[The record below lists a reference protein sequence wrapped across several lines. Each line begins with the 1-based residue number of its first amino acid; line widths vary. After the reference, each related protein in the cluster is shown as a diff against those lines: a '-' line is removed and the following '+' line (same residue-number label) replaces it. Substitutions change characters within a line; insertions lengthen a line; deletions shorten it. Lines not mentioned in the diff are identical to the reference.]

1 MTHLTPRGRWTV
13 LALCCLSLL
22 IVSLDVTAL
31 NVALPSIQQD
41 LDSSLSGLQWTV
53 DGYTLALASLLM
65 FSGSLADRVG
75 RRRVFQ
81 VGLTVFTGASLLCSA
96 APGLG
101 WLIAARVLQAIGGSM
116 LNPVALS
123 IISNVF
129 PDSRERAR
137 AIGAWSGVVGIS
149 MAAGPI
155 IGGALVESAGWRAI
169 FWINVP
175 IGLAALALTR
185 RYVPESRAER
195 PRRADPVG
203 QALVVVLLA
212 TVTYAIIE
220 SPVRG
225 WTSPL
230 VAGCA
235 GAALCALLG
244 LLRYETRRVDPL
256 IDLRFFRSVP
266 FAGATVIAVAAF
278 FSLGGFLFVSSLYL
292 QDVRRLDALHAG
304 LFLLPMALTA
314 LVAAP
319 LSGRILAARGPRTP
333 LVTAGAALCAS
344 AALQALTY
352 SAHLAVAPLFCAYA
366 LFGIG
371 FGMVTAPISHSAV
384 SAMPRSQSGVAAAV
398 ASACRQFGQSLG
410 VAVTGA
416 LMATGAHRGTAAFV
430 QASRTAWWIIAGCGG
445 AVLLLGTLTS
455 GRWAQSTARRT
466 AERLAA
472 EETRTTVRT

>member
-1 MTHLTPRGRWTV
+1 MTRLTPRGRWSV
-13 LALCCLSLL
+13 LAVCCPSLL

-31 NVALPSIQQD
+31 NVALPSLQED
-41 LDSSLSGLQWTV
+41 LDSPLTGLQWTV
-53 DGYTLALASLLM
+53 DGYTLVLASLLM

-75 RRRVFQ
+75 RRRVFR
-81 VGLTVFTGASLLCSA
+81 VGLTVFTTASLLCSA
-96 APGLG
+96 APSLG
-101 WLIAARVLQAIGGSM
+101 WLVAARVLQAVGGSM

-123 IISNVF
+123 IISDAF

-137 AIGAWSGVVGIS
+137 AIGVWSGVVGIS

-155 IGGALVESAGWRAI
+155 IGGALVEAAGWRAI

-175 IGLAALALTR
+175 IGLAALLLTR

-244 LLRYETRRVDPL
+244 LLRYEPRRADPL

-278 FSLGGFLFVSSLYL
+278 FALGGFLFLSSLYL
-292 QDVRRLDALHAG
+292 QNARGLDPLHAG
-304 LFLLPMALTA
+304 LFMLPMALAA

-319 LSGRILAARGPRTP
+319 LSGRILAARGSRVP
-333 LVTAGAALCAS
+333 LVTAGTALCAS
-344 AALQALTY
+344 AVVQALSSSGHL
-352 SAHLAVAPLFCAYA
+352 SAVPLFCAYA
-366 LFGIG
+366 LFGVG
-371 FGMVTAPISHSAV
+371 FGMVTAPISHTAV
-384 SAMPRSQSGVAAAV
+384 SAMPRAQSGVAAAV

-410 VAVTGA
+410 VAVVGA
-416 LMATGAHRGTAAFV
+416 LMAAGGHPGTADFLR
-430 QASRTAWWIIAGCGG
+430 ASRTAWWIIAGCGG
-445 AVLLLGTLTS
+445 AILLLGTLTS
-455 GRWAQSTARRT
+455 GRWAQSTARLA

-472 EETRTTVRT
+472 EETRATVRT

>member
-1 MTHLTPRGRWTV
+1 MTHLTSRGRWSV
-13 LALCCLSLL
+13 LAVCCLSLL

-41 LDSSLSGLQWTV
+41 LNSPLSGLQWTV
-53 DGYTLALASLLM
+53 DGYTLVLASLLM

-81 VGLTVFTGASLLCSA
+81 VGLAVFTTASLLCSA

-101 WLIAARVLQAIGGSM
+101 WLIAARALQAIGGSM

-123 IISNVF
+123 IISDVF
-129 PDSRERAR
+129 SDSRERAR
-137 AIGAWSGVVGIS
+137 AIGVWGGVVGIS

-203 QALVVVLLA
+203 QVLVVVLLA

-235 GAALCALLG
+235 VAALCALLG
-244 LLRYETRRVDPL
+244 LLRYEPRRVDPL

-266 FAGATVIAVAAF
+266 FAGATVIAAATF
-278 FSLGGFLFVSSLYL
+278 FALGGFLFVSSLYL
-292 QDVRRLDALHAG
+292 QNVRGLDPLHAG
-304 LFLLPMALTA
+304 LFMLPMAITA
-314 LVAAP
+314 LVGAP
-319 LSGRILAARGPRTP
+319 LSGRILAARGPRVP
-333 LVTAGAALCAS
+333 LVAAGAALCAS
-344 AALQALTY
+344 SVLQALTY
-352 SAHLAVAPLFCAYA
+352 SAHLSAAPLFCAYA
-366 LFGIG
+366 LFGLG
-371 FGMVTAPISHSAV
+371 FGMATAPISHTAV

-410 VAVTGA
+410 VAVIGA
-416 LMATGAHRGTAAFV
+416 LMATGAHTGTAAFV

-455 GRWAQSTARRT
+455 GRWAQSTARLT

-472 EETRTTVRT
+472 EETRTTVKT

>member
-1 MTHLTPRGRWTV
+1 MTHLTPHGRWSV
-13 LALCCLSLL
+13 LAVCCLSLL

-53 DGYTLALASLLM
+53 DGYTLVLASLLM

-81 VGLTVFTGASLLCSA
+81 VGLTVFTTASLLCSA

-129 PDSRERAR
+129 SDSRERAR
-137 AIGAWSGVVGIS
+137 AIGVWSGVVGIS
-149 MAAGPI
+149 MAAGPL
-155 IGGALVESAGWRAI
+155 IGGALVEAAGWRAI

-203 QALVVVLLA
+203 QVLVVVLLA

-235 GAALCALLG
+235 GVALCALLG

-256 IDLRFFRSVP
+256 VDLRFFRSVP
-266 FAGATVIAVAAF
+266 FAGATVIAVASF
-278 FSLGGFLFVSSLYL
+278 FALGGFLFVSSLYL
-292 QDVRRLDALHAG
+292 QNVRRLDPLHAG
-304 LFLLPMALTA
+304 LFMLPMALAA

-319 LSGRILAARGPRTP
+319 LSGRILAARGPRLP

-344 AALQALTY
+344 AVLQALTY
-352 SAHLAVAPLFCAYA
+352 SGRLSVVPLFCAYA
-366 LFGIG
+366 LFGVG
-371 FGMVTAPISHSAV
+371 FGMVTAPISHTAV

-410 VAVTGA
+410 VAVIGA
-416 LMATGAHRGTAAFV
+416 LMATGAHTGTAAFL

-455 GRWAQSTARRT
+455 GRWAQSTARLT

-472 EETRTTVRT
+472 EETRTTVKT